1 MTHRRP
7 SARLIALAF
16 VGLGLALAPV
26 LCGMFHR
33 APLGAQMMRDF
44 DPLMTQER
52 LSGFQADIA
61 EVDAAVHELDPIVR
75 ARPGVDRPAYSELS
89 GQWPEIHSTMSSL
102 MGQVSANRDGY
113 EAVASLPDFT
123 LLPWFFAAPGVL
135 VALLAG
141 YGLLRGHE
149 GRRVRWPVLA
159 TGVALIAL
167 PVTFGMFGK
176 APQGARMMSTFQ
188 SIETSHN
195 VARIQGYFATM
206 AAGQGAMRLDIAPA
220 LARAGVPHPA
230 TDRLN
235 ADWIHVLNDMT
246 PMIGAMS
253 DNVDNY
259 DAVAS
264 LPSFALFPWFFVAP
278 GALLVLLALP
288 LRKARP

>member
-1 MTHRRP
+1 MRHRRT
-7 SARLIALAF
+7 SATLVALALL
-16 VGLGLALAPV
+16 GLGLVLAPA
-26 LCGMFHR
+26 LFGMFHR
-33 APLGAQMMRDF
+33 APLGAEMMRDF
-44 DPLMTQER
+44 DPLMTQTR
-52 LSGFQADIA
+52 LAGFQADIA
-61 EVDAAVHELDPIVR
+61 EIDAAVQELDPIVR
-75 ARPGVDRPAYSELS
+75 ARPGIDRPAYNELS
-89 GQWPEIHSTMSSL
+89 GQWPEIHSTMASL
-102 MGQVSANRDGY
+102 MGRVSDNREGY
-113 EAVASLPDFT
+113 EAVASMPSFT
-123 LLPWFFAAPGVL
+123 LLPWFFAGPGAV

-141 YGLLRGHE
+141 YGLVSRRD
-149 GRRVRWPVLA
+149 GRRIRWPIIA
-159 TGVALIAL
+159 IGVALIAF
-167 PVTFGMFGK
+167 PVVFGMFGK
-176 APQGARMMSTFQ
+176 APQGARMMSTFA

-206 AAGQGAMRLDIAPA
+206 AAGQGAMRLDIAPD

-230 TDRLN
+230 TDRLD

-278 GALLVLLALP
+278 GTLLVLLALP